1 MAIASNL
8 LREPLRCRE
17 LLPLQPSPTCARHLG
32 LLVLLTGAN
41 QHRVIPPASYGG
53 VYDIYPRTQSA
64 VTLYIGGVLGG
75 RAVNLPILFG
85 HLPSDHWPRY
95 QGVFKIYTWGG
106 VSGEPQRTIPYPTYG
121 LLICYPIRIYRLM
134 IIIIRLGVF
143 PLLRDTFGKNSIQGV
158 IKIPF

>member
-1 MAIASNL
+1 MLKWDGQASKRLRENATLTLLLYVMSHTALGPETMAIASNL

-41 QHRVIPPASYGG
+41 QHHVIPPASYGG

-64 VTLYIGGVLGG
+64 VTTMWGVLGG

-85 HLPSDHWPRY
+85 HQFSHIIGSPHSRVNLFLFSTYSLP
-95 QGVFKIYTWGG
+95 K
-106 VSGEPQRTIPYPTYG
+106 
-121 LLICYPIRIYRLM
+121 LA
-134 IIIIRLGVF
+134 
-143 PLLRDTFGKNSIQGV
+143 
-158 IKIPF
+158 

>member
-1 MAIASNL
+1 MSPPVLGPEAMAIASNL

-64 VTLYIGGVLGG
+64 VTLYRGGS
-75 RAVNLPILFG
+75 R
-85 HLPSDHWPRY
+85 
-95 QGVFKIYTWGG
+95 
-106 VSGEPQRTIPYPTYG
+106 GEGCQPPYFIRSSIITYYRHSPQRDYQFDPTG
-121 LLICYPIRIYRLM
+121 SPSFLSRSW
-134 IIIIRLGVF
+134 VF
-143 PLLRDTFGKNSIQGV
+143 SYSLV
-158 IKIPF
+158 ILYQSGQEKSS

>member
-1 MAIASNL
+1 MSPPVLGPEAIAITSNL

-17 LLPLQPSPTCARHLG
+17 LLPLQPAPTCARHLG

-64 VTLYIGGVLGG
+64 VTTMWGVLGG

-85 HLPSDHWPRY
+85 HQFSHIIGSPHSRVNLFLFSTYSLP
-95 QGVFKIYTWGG
+95 K
-106 VSGEPQRTIPYPTYG
+106 
-121 LLICYPIRIYRLM
+121 LA
-134 IIIIRLGVF
+134 
-143 PLLRDTFGKNSIQGV
+143 
-158 IKIPF
+158 

>member
-1 MAIASNL
+1 MSHTALGPETMAIASNL

-41 QHRVIPPASYGG
+41 QHHVIPPASYGG

-85 HLPSDHWPRY
+85 HQFSH
-95 QGVFKIYTWGG
+95 
-106 VSGEPQRTIPYPTYG
+106 
-121 LLICYPIRIYRLM
+121 
-134 IIIIRLGVF
+134 IIGILHKGFHFSLFI
-143 PLLRDTFGKNSIQGV
+143 T
-158 IKIPF
+158 